1 MEDLATDR
9 IYRLMITQRQMHG
22 MHTVAEIT
30 QMFDDELARLL
41 ADPNNAADAE
51 IFREARAQSEAMI
64 RHAYHDPI

>member
-1 MEDLATDR
+1 
-9 IYRLMITQRQMHG
+9 MHG